1 MGKSSVSEP
10 ADAGGGD
17 IIRSAA
23 PGTSKKGAG
32 EHRRETVTIKMVAER
47 AGVGVASVS
56 RVLSGH
62 PDVSS
67 RMKDVVLRAAR
78 ECGYEIDLL
87 ARALRQ
93 GQSLS
98 VGIVVADILN
108 PFLANIISG
117 AEEQLR
123 KSGYSVLLANSHG
136 ESARDVESVRS
147 LLQRRVDG
155 MILSVS
161 DETAEGMAPLLSRL
175 LPGTVLLDREIDGV
189 EASAVV
195 TDHRLGMRSV
205 VDHLTSLG
213 HRRIAL
219 VLGQMTVRP
228 SRERKIGY
236 VDAME
241 SRGIEV
247 AEDLI
252 RSGSFSTD
260 FGYQETVDLLRSLRP
275 PTAVVA
281 GGNQLLTGVLRAV
294 RELDVDV
301 PTQLSVVGCDDFDLA
316 QLHHPP
322 ITVLCRD
329 AHLMGRTAAAQLVE
343 DIAREIPEPQLVTL
357 GTDLT
362 VREST
367 GVAPS

>member
-1 MGKSSVSEP
+1 MSSAHDP
-10 ADAGGGD
+10 AGTGRDDVRGPAT
-17 IIRSAA
+17 AA
-23 PGTSKKGAG
+23 TVGVHAR
-32 EHRRETVTIKMVAER
+32 EHRRSNVTIRMVAER

-62 PDVSS
+62 PDVSP
-67 RMKDVVLRAAR
+67 RMRDVVLQAAQ
-78 ECGYEIDLL
+78 ECGYEMDLL
-87 ARALRQ
+87 ARSLRS
-93 GQSLS
+93 GQTLS

-108 PFLANIISG
+108 PFLASIISG
-117 AEEQLR
+117 AEEELR

-136 ESARDVESVRS
+136 ESARDVESIRN

-161 DETAEGMAPLLSRL
+161 DEAAEGMAPLLSRL
-175 LPGTVLLDREIDGV
+175 QPGTVLLDREIDGV
-189 EASAVV
+189 AASAVL
-195 TDHRLGMRSV
+195 TDHHRGMRSV
-205 VDHLTSLG
+205 VDHLTSLR

-228 SRERKIGY
+228 TRERKRGF
-236 VDAME
+236 VEAME
-241 SRGIEV
+241 THGIEV
-247 AEDLI
+247 PEELI
-252 RSGSFSTD
+252 RSGSFSID
-260 FGYQETVDLLRSLRP
+260 FGYQETVALLRSPNP

-301 PTQLSVVGCDDFDLA
+301 PGKLSVVGCDDFALA
-316 QLHHPP
+316 QLHRPA
-322 ITVLCRD
+322 ITILQRD

-343 DIAREIPEPQLVTL
+343 DLGREELEPLQVTL
-357 GTDLT
+357 GTNLT

-367 GVAPS
+367 GPAPG